1 MGDGQGNPN
10 GIPGSGMGQ
19 GQGAGA
25 RPINPNDVKF
35 RDTKAQQS
43 IGQGQA
49 QITGEAGGPNQKG
62 SVQEQIKVE
71 VQASKSETAEA
82 VNRQR
87 LPKHQR
93 DQVKEY
99 FDSLREGK

>member
-1 MGDGQGNPN
+1 MPGQGL
-10 GIPGSGMGQ
+10 GQ
-19 GQGAGA
+19 GVGSGA
-25 RPINPNDVKF
+25 RPITPNDVKF
-35 RDTKAQQS
+35 RDTKSNQS
-43 IGQGQA
+43 IGKA
-49 QITGEAGGPNQKG
+49 QHKSPAKRRPESKG
-62 SVQEQIKVE
+62 NVQEQIKLEVE
-71 VQASKSETAEA
+71 AGKSETAEA